1 MKAAEVAIL
10 ILFGI
15 ATINS
20 PLTKKAGGGTYSHSF
35 SKVEVKVERRTRN
48 WNNMYVCDVG
58 MKIIKKKITTF
69 YALNA
74 SWMIIIHSHLS

>member
-58 MKIIKKKITTF
+58 MKIIKKKR
-69 YALNA
+69 LP
-74 SWMIIIHSHLS
+74 LSMH